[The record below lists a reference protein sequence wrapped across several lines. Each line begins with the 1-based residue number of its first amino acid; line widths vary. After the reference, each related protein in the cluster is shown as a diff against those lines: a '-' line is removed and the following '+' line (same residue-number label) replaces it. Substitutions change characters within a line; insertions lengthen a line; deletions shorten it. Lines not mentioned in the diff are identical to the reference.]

1 MDPVSSVV
9 VATDS
14 LIERARRG
22 DEAAWTEL
30 FEKCYPKIVRAAR
43 RKLHRPTGAI
53 GTSSDIAN
61 EVLQSLALK
70 FDNID
75 IYSITGL
82 QAFLIKSAERKVADE
97 LRHHLALKR
106 GGGQVRPLDRANDSL
121 PYEHADTGPT
131 PSQVVVASEERQIIL
146 DKSGENRGVVEL
158 KINGMNNAEVAQK
171 TGWDLRKV
179 QRFFKD
185 LRGTLRR

>member
-1 MDPVSSVV
+1 MDPASSIVA
-9 VATDS
+9 ATDS

-22 DEAAWTEL
+22 DEEAWTQL

-43 RKLHRPTGAI
+43 RKLNRPTGAI

-61 EVLQSLALK
+61 EVLQSLAVK
-70 FDNID
+70 FSNID
-75 IYSITGL
+75 IYTINGL

-106 GGGQVRPLDRANDSL
+106 GGGLVRPLGDADDTIGL
-121 PYEHADTGPT
+121 EHAASGPT
-131 PSQVVVASEERQIIL
+131 PSQVVVASEEKQLIL
-146 DKSGENRGVVEL
+146 DKSGENREVVEMKL
-158 KINGMNNAEVAQK
+158 TGMNNAEVAEN

-179 QRFFKD
+179 QRFFKE